1 MTSTNRPLNVK
12 KLNKKHQA
20 RINALLLQAQGYFNS
35 GYLQEARTC
44 CSDILQL
51 QPHHA
56 EALHL
61 LGLICH
67 RSGDPQAAAQFIE
80 QAVAANPKSEKY
92 LGNLGTMYNML
103 GNMQAAA
110 SALER
115 ALAINPNSAAIHM
128 NLGVVYTHQA
138 RYDESIRAYRKAI
151 ALQPGFAEAHNN
163 LGMDLEHKALLNEA
177 AEQFQLALK
186 YNPQL
191 QNARQN
197 LLFLLSYYSLS
208 TPEQVL
214 EAHRQ
219 WDNIFGARGKQHQ
232 YTHGHQGGPDKRLR
246 IGYVSPDF
254 RRHPV
259 STFIEPLLAKHHRD
273 QVEIFCYAE
282 VFEPDAV
289 TRHLQSLADHW
300 RSTINK
306 SDDQVARMI
315 HDDRIDILIDLAGHT
330 AFNRL
335 PIFTYKPAPIQA
347 TYLGYCATTGLQAMD
362 YWITDKVLH
371 PENTHDC
378 ASETI
383 YRLPRCW
390 VVYQPPVGAP
400 DITPRAAN
408 AALTFASFNNT
419 RKLGDAVVSTWCKIL
434 DRIPGSRLL
443 IKSRYL
449 DNPHERQLI
458 ADKFQQHGVG
468 PDRLELQGASPFPDY
483 LNVYNSVDIALDP
496 FPRSGGTTAADA
508 LWMGLPVITLAGQR
522 YVERLAASKLSA
534 IGRSEWIA
542 NTPEEYIELAISLAN
557 NPQLRADLRKT
568 QRAAMA
574 ASPLCDGEGLATAME
589 EAYRTMWKTYLSN
602 A

>member
-1 MTSTNRPLNVK
+1 MK

-20 RINALLLQAQGYFNS
+20 RINTLFQQAQGYFNS
-35 GYLQEARTC
+35 GYLQQARSGCT
-44 CSDILQL
+44 DILQL
-51 QPHHA
+51 NPQHA

-67 RSGDPQAAAQFIE
+67 RAGDTQSAVQFIE
-80 QAVAANPKSEKY
+80 QAVAANPKSEAY
-92 LGNLGTMYNML
+92 LGNLGTMYSML
-103 GNMQAAA
+103 GNIQAAA
-110 SALER
+110 RAYER
-115 ALAINPNSAAIHM
+115 ALAIAPHSAAIHM
-128 NLGVVYTHQA
+128 NLGVVYTREG
-138 RYDESIRAYRKAI
+138 RYDDAIEAYRKAI
-151 ALQPGFAEAHNN
+151 ALKPGFAEAHNN
-163 LGMDLEHKALLNEA
+163 LGMDLERKALLNEA
-177 AEQFQLALK
+177 AAQFQLALK
-186 YNPQL
+186 HNPQL

-197 LLFLLSYYSLS
+197 LLFLLSYYCLS

-214 EAHRQ
+214 EEHRQ
-219 WDNIFGARGKQHQ
+219 WDRIYGAHGRQHQ
-232 YTHGHQGGPDKRLR
+232 FAHSRHGDPHKRLR

-289 TRHLQSLADHW
+289 TKHLQSLADHW
-300 RSTINK
+300 RSTINTP
-306 SDDQVARMI
+306 DEQVAHMI
-315 HDDRIDILIDLAGHT
+315 HDDQIDILIDLAGHT
-330 AFNRL
+330 AFSRL

-362 YWITDKVLH
+362 YWITDNVLH
-371 PENTHDC
+371 PDNTHDC

-390 VVYQPPVGAP
+390 VVYQPPAGAP
-400 DITPRAAN
+400 DIQPRAAH
-408 AALTFASFNNT
+408 APLTFGSFNNT
-419 RKLGDAVVSTWCKIL
+419 RKLGDAVISAWCTIL
-434 DRIPGSRLL
+434 NRVPGSRLL
-443 IKSRYL
+443 LKSRYL
-449 DNPHERQLI
+449 DQPHERQLI
-458 ADKFQQHGVG
+458 AEKFRQHGIA
-468 PDRLELQGASPFPDY
+468 PDRLQLQGASPFPDY
-483 LNVYNSVDIALDP
+483 LNVYNEIDIALDT

-534 IGRSEWIA
+534 INRSEWIA
-542 NTPEEYIELAISLAN
+542 NTTEEYIEIAVSLAN
-557 NPQLRADLRKT
+557 NPQLRAELRQT

-589 EAYRTMWKTYLSN
+589 EAYRTMWRDYLEQP
-602 A
+602 